1 MVGEPHET
9 LGGNECEHSGEEAVS
24 ILEWRVD
31 LNRCLG
37 VWDEVVEFRFI
48 RFCTPMVVEQ
58 IAS

>member
-1 MVGEPHET
+1 
-9 LGGNECEHSGEEAVS
+9 
-24 ILEWRVD
+24 
-31 LNRCLG
+31 